1 MIYYYTRFSS
11 LRSLCNQKRFAFIL
25 CFSYVAAEAFQ
36 DFNLIEA
43 RVPILRFKDRING
56 IEVDLNYNNCVGIKN
71 TYLLQ
76 LYAQCKYRENCLR
89 SC

>member
-1 MIYYYTRFSS
+1 MSFIKCLYCILTFVIPAYIHD
-11 LRSLCNQKRFAFIL
+11 LRLAT
-25 CFSYVAAEAFQ
+25 EAFQ

-43 RVPILRFKDRING
+43 RVPILRFKDRMNG

-76 LYAQCKYRENCLR
+76 LYAQCKYQ
-89 SC
+89 